1 MPSATDPYF
10 PLLSSGTPHPHGGS
24 PPHHTQCR
32 RAPAHEFSEYIVCRR
47 KHLRPASKVFVEIN
61 PLLTFSLFLIRVIF
75 FQKQLQPRQTKT
87 IDTLLDIADHK
98 PVPPAVLLTGH
109 RREQCLLDKVAVLVL
124 IDHNFPEL
132 LRQFPRRIGP
142 HQAAVFLLH
151 ENFKRKVF
159 QIGIIENIF
168 APFFSANAFANCSV
182 RSISTP
188 IAPGSRQSPPQ
199 SQRCPSQKT
208 APLTSAAPFCMHRA
222 PPLPDLSAF
231 HSHRLPFSAKVL

>member
-1 MPSATDPYF
+1 MKA
-10 PLLSSGTPHPHGGS
+10 
-24 PPHHTQCR
+24 R
-32 RAPAHEFSEYIVCRR
+32 RLIVRNAAKLRAHEFSEYIVRRR

-75 FQKQLQPRQTKT
+75 FQKQLRPRQTET

-98 PVPPAVLLTGH
+98 PVPSAVLLAGH
-109 RREQCLLDKVAVLVL
+109 GREERLLDKVTVLVL

-132 LRQFPRRIGP
+132 LRQLPRRIGP

-168 APFFSANAFANCSV
+168 APFFLRKRFCKLLRQINQHPDGLPAVGNLLRNRSA
-182 RSISTP
+182 
-188 IAPGSRQSPPQ
+188 
-199 SQRCPSQKT
+199 
-208 APLTSAAPFCMHRA
+208 
-222 PPLPDLSAF
+222 
-231 HSHRLPFSAKVL
+231 VLLKELLF